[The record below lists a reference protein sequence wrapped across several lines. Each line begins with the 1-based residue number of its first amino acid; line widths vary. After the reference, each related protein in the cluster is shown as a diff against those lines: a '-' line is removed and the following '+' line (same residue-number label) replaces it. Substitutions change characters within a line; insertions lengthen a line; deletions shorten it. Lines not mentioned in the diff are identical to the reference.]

1 MSPIG
6 DDDCVLG
13 HGAVALDA
21 SDREPIHGDDDGEP
35 NDRAPKS
42 HDYADG
48 LQVGWDR
55 NHAHEQGVTNE
66 HDRRGWREPTP
77 MKQTQ

>member
-6 DDDCVLG
+6 DDVDCVLG
-13 HGAVALDA
+13 HGVAVLDA
-21 SDREPIHGDDDGEP
+21 SDRVPIHGDDDGEP
-35 NDRAPKS
+35 NDRKPMS

-55 NHAHEQGVTNE
+55 NHAHE
-66 HDRRGWREPTP
+66 
-77 MKQTQ
+77 